1 MIEQKQETPS
11 AEPAQA
17 LGAADKIWK
26 LNGRFPVVVD
36 YLVFLGIFLAA
47 QAIGA
52 LTAWLVGCRVP
63 AFEQLSSA
71 DEAVQLAAQISISH
85 FNAVSYFVAMALT
98 LGGFLFY
105 RYQRRG
111 PRVVARFSAR
121 GLNPV
126 MLLWGI
132 AFILAASVVL
142 EPLLNLLP
150 DVPNAYGRGAWAL
163 VTLVVMAPLFEETI
177 FRGVLLESTRVRYG
191 VIVAWVVSSLLFGIV
206 HLHPTIVV
214 NAFVVGLILGF
225 IYIVSD
231 SLWATIILHAVNN
244 GIAYLALVT
253 GHGNTMLIDL
263 VENRTVYVVVYI
275 AALAVFVVSG
285 YMTFRKLKRLKA
297 EEKNRAAA

>member
-11 AEPAQA
+11 AEPAQVP
-17 LGAADKIWK
+17 GAADKIWK

-63 AFEQLSSA
+63 NAEQFAST
-71 DEAVQLAAQISISH
+71 DEAVRLAAQITISH
-85 FNAVSYFVAMALT
+85 FNAVSYFVAMTLT

-111 PRVVARFSAR
+111 PRVVAHFSAR

-142 EPLLNLLP
+142 EPLFNLLP
-150 DVPNAYGRGAWAL
+150 EVPNVYGRGAWAL
-163 VTLVVMAPLFEETI
+163 VTLVVMAPLFEEII
-177 FRGVLLESTRVRYG
+177 FRGLVLESTRVRYG

-206 HLHPTIVV
+206 HLHPTVVV
-214 NAFVVGLILGF
+214 NAFVMGLILGF

-253 GHGNTMLIDL
+253 GHGNTMLIDV

-275 AALAVFVVSG
+275 AALAVFAVSG
-285 YMTFRKLKRLKA
+285 YMTFRKLKHLKA